1 MKNEMKN
8 ETTGTRLFL
17 ESAERFAESRGL
29 GKKFRKEF
37 ESKREFWGVRTAA
50 GMVLAN
56 LKLYKD
62 FMLSEEIPEEV

>member
-1 MKNEMKN
+1 MNN
-8 ETTGTRLFL
+8 ETTSTRLFL
-17 ESAERFAESRGL
+17 EDAERFAESRGL

-37 ESKREFWGVRTAA
+37 EKKREFWGVRTAA

-62 FMLSEEIPEEV
+62 FMLKDEILETE

>member
-1 MKNEMKN
+1 MKDEMKNEM
-8 ETTGTRLFL
+8 TSTRLFL

-37 ESKREFWGVRTAA
+37 ERKREFWGVRTAA